1 MGQLINFKYFN
12 PPATVK
18 KNTGMT
24 SGKRGMMIP
33 ESSELE
39 SEEVYKL
46 TLNILVHNHPGKECF
61 SLKEA
66 AGKLGV
72 GEEFIRRRIKSGKI
86 KATYLGD
93 KPRIN
98 IVELARIITEG
109 V

>member
-1 MGQLINFKYFN
+1 MIN
-12 PPATVK
+12 
-18 KNTGMT
+18 
-24 SGKRGMMIP
+24 P
-33 ESSELE
+33 ESSGLE

-46 TLNILVHNHPGKECF
+46 TLKILVHNHPDKECF

-66 AGKLGV
+66 AKKLGV

-86 KATYLGD
+86 KATFLGD
-93 KPRIN
+93 KPFIN